1 MALCVRSV
9 DRNLSPGGGE
19 GQRNKCFIVASCR
32 MVGRRAREATPCIQM
47 PISRMARAVLRKGC
61 ACYWG
66 ACDTRQVTAPE
77 SCQSFGVLGQVA
89 APKAVLGVVGGVP
102 LFINHGNRERCAELW
117 GGSSHPPRSAM
128 GGREA
133 ECGLSPGSLCAPVAA
148 RRLGGRDCDQGLGLP
163 ECGFL
168 LSGLD
173 GLVLAKV

>member
-1 MALCVRSV
+1 MFHHR
-9 DRNLSPGGGE
+9 RLSQNGREEGPG
-19 GQRNKCFIVASCR
+19 SHSLYP
-32 MVGRRAREATPCIQM
+32 EAQFPGWHG
-47 PISRMARAVLRKGC
+47 PVLRKGC

-66 ACDTRQVTAPE
+66 ACDTRQVRAPE
-77 SCQSFGVLGQVA
+77 SCQSVGVLGQVA

-117 GGSSHPPRSAM
+117 GGSSHPPRSAV
-128 GGREA
+128 GAREA

-148 RRLGGRDCDQGLGLP
+148 RRLGGRDRDQGLGLP